1 MTFPKIYSGKF
12 CQKLFL
18 VIWANYCWRRHFLA
32 KVILV
37 KLKILYILMQWL
49 KWFFCFWNIF
59 LYCKR
64 IMTFLELSS
73 TTFFMCILQTESTRR
88 NTSITKKLK
97 KMSTHDFHDDVIKW
111 WQKWHISIFLS
122 RLIPYC
128 QYSICTKF
136 QQMKLVALVLQP
148 FFFSCF
154 FSYSREILLIVCVIQ
169 IFYQTLFDNFSPEP
183 YKSFALEKEHLI

>member
-18 VIWANYCWRRHFLA
+18 VIWANYCWRHHFLA

-49 KWFFCFWNIF
+49 KCFCFFWNIF
-59 LYCKR
+59 LYCKK
-64 IMTFLELSS
+64 IMSFLELSS
-73 TTFFMCILQTESTRR
+73 TTFFMCILQTQSTRR

-136 QQMKLVALVLQP
+136 HVKWTENFWNTA
-148 FFFSCF
+148 CF
-154 FSYSREILLIVCVIQ
+154 FPAGLLLPPPPTPHKKKLWDFQKSQAQLGIN
-169 IFYQTLFDNFSPEP
+169 NFSTW
-183 YKSFALEKEHLI
+183 